1 MRGFLLHLL
10 DKLQHWRGFQSTF
23 GLGGSPVLGFVKL
36 THFRNVLLRTTLALS
51 YHDQGMAPSMVEGV
65 HFASPRAGHHVTP
78 RHQLHSTIYR
88 QTPNMHRVLI
98 VEDDSA
104 FRARFEAML
113 VSDPAF
119 EIVASVGTGGEGLA
133 MLDLRKPD
141 ILLVDLGLPDLSGI
155 EVIRH
160 ANHTLPACECMVV
173 TVFGD
178 EEHVLAS
185 IEAGAAGYLL
195 KDASEENFLSGIREL
210 MSGGSPI
217 SPIIARRLLKR
228 FHADPAPVSSAE
240 AALAAEVTATSDV
253 ALSDREHEILV
264 LASKGF
270 NYPEMGKLMGISP
283 HTVTSHVKKIYR
295 KLAVHSRG
303 EAVFEA
309 NRMGLIHTL

>member
-1 MRGFLLHLL
+1 
-10 DKLQHWRGFQSTF
+10 
-23 GLGGSPVLGFVKL
+23 
-36 THFRNVLLRTTLALS
+36 
-51 YHDQGMAPSMVEGV
+51 MA
-65 HFASPRAGHHVTP
+65 
-78 RHQLHSTIYR
+78 
-88 QTPNMHRVLI
+88 RVLI
-98 VEDDSA
+98 VEDDPA
-104 FRARFEAML
+104 FRTRYAQILSHDPDFE
-113 VSDPAF
+113 V
-119 EIVASVGTGGEGLA
+119 IASVGTAGEGLA

-141 ILLVDLGLPDLSGI
+141 VLLVDLGLPDVSGI

-160 ANHTLPACECMVV
+160 ASQTLPKCECMVV

-195 KDASEENFLSGIREL
+195 KDASEENFLAGIREL
-210 MSGGSPI
+210 INGGSPI

-228 FHADPAPVSSAE
+228 FQAETGNSPVESAG
-240 AALAAEVTATSDV
+240 ANAGGV
-253 ALSDREHEILV
+253 ALSEREKEILL

-309 NRMGLIHTL
+309 NRMGLIRTL

>member
-1 MRGFLLHLL
+1 MSLKIR
-10 DKLQHWRGFQSTF
+10 K
-23 GLGGSPVLGFVKL
+23 
-36 THFRNVLLRTTLALS
+36 AL
-51 YHDQGMAPSMVEGV
+51 M
-65 HFASPRAGHHVTP
+65 T
-78 RHQLHSTIYR
+78 
-88 QTPNMHRVLI
+88 RVLI
-98 VEDDSA
+98 VEDDAA
-104 FRARFEAML
+104 FRDRYAAIL
-113 VSDPAF
+113 AQDPAF
-119 EIVASVGTGGEGLA
+119 EVVASVGTGGEGMA

-141 ILLVDLGLPDLSGI
+141 VLLVDLGLPDISGMS
-155 EVIRH
+155 VIQH
-160 ANHTLPACECMVV
+160 ATKTLPKCECMVV

-195 KDASEENFLSGIREL
+195 KDASEENFLNGIREL
-210 MSGGSPI
+210 IAGGSPI

-228 FHADPAPVSSAE
+228 FQADAPSPAPTAASAPNNMIKI
-240 AALAAEVTATSDV
+240 AEGDSDI
-253 ALSDREHEILV
+253 ALSSREREILL

-309 NRMGLIHTL
+309 NRMGLIRTL

>member
-1 MRGFLLHLL
+1 M
-10 DKLQHWRGFQSTF
+10 T
-23 GLGGSPVLGFVKL
+23 
-36 THFRNVLLRTTLALS
+36 
-51 YHDQGMAPSMVEGV
+51 
-65 HFASPRAGHHVTP
+65 
-78 RHQLHSTIYR
+78 
-88 QTPNMHRVLI
+88 RVLI
-98 VEDDSA
+98 VEDDPKMRDRYA
-104 FRARFEAML
+104 QML
-113 VSDPAF
+113 GADASFDV
-119 EIVASVGTGGEGLA
+119 VASVGTAAEGMA
-133 MLDLRKPD
+133 MADLRRPD
-141 ILLVDLGLPDLSGI
+141 VLLIDLGLPDMSGI

-160 ANHTLPACECMVV
+160 TVQNHPKCECMVV

-195 KDASEENFLSGIREL
+195 KDASAEAFLDGIREL
-210 MSGGSPI
+210 INGGSPI

-228 FHADPAPVSSAE
+228 FQGESTTESMVTTPAGNTEP
-240 AALAAEVTATSDV
+240 DI
-253 ALSDREHEILV
+253 ALSTREREILL

-309 NRMGLIHTL
+309 NRMGLIRTL

>member
-1 MRGFLLHLL
+1 M
-10 DKLQHWRGFQSTF
+10 S
-23 GLGGSPVLGFVKL
+23 
-36 THFRNVLLRTTLALS
+36 
-51 YHDQGMAPSMVEGV
+51 
-65 HFASPRAGHHVTP
+65 
-78 RHQLHSTIYR
+78 
-88 QTPNMHRVLI
+88 RVLI
-98 VEDDSA
+98 VEDDAA
-104 FRARFEAML
+104 FRDRYAAIL
-113 VSDPAF
+113 SKDVAF
-119 EIVASVGTGGEGLA
+119 EVVASVGTGGEGLA

-141 ILLVDLGLPDLSGI
+141 ILLVDLGLPDISGI

-160 ANHTLPACECMVV
+160 ASQSLPACECMVV

-195 KDASEENFLSGIREL
+195 KDATEGSFLSSLHEL
-210 MSGGSPI
+210 MAGGSPI

-228 FHADPAPVSSAE
+228 FHVEPTPAR
-240 AALAAEVTATSDV
+240 TATTAMLVTTDSDV
-253 ALSDREHEILV
+253 TLSEREREILL
-264 LASKGF
+264 LASKGY

-309 NRMGLIHTL
+309 NRMGLIRTL

>member
-1 MRGFLLHLL
+1 
-10 DKLQHWRGFQSTF
+10 
-23 GLGGSPVLGFVKL
+23 
-36 THFRNVLLRTTLALS
+36 
-51 YHDQGMAPSMVEGV
+51 MA
-65 HFASPRAGHHVTP
+65 
-78 RHQLHSTIYR
+78 
-88 QTPNMHRVLI
+88 RVLI

-104 FRARFEAML
+104 FRLRYAQMLSDDADFE
-113 VSDPAF
+113 V
-119 EIVASVGTGGEGLA
+119 IASVGTGGEGIA

-141 ILLVDLGLPDLSGI
+141 VLLVDLGLPDVSGI
-155 EVIRH
+155 DVIRH
-160 ANHTLPACECMVV
+160 ANQTLPKCECMVV

-185 IEAGAAGYLL
+185 IEAGATGYLL
-195 KDASEENFLSGIREL
+195 KDASPENFLAGIREL
-210 MSGGSPI
+210 INGGSPI

-228 FHADPAPVSSAE
+228 FQAE
-240 AALAAEVTATSDV
+240 TGAVAAENAGSKADDI
-253 ALSDREHEILV
+253 ALSQREKEILH

-309 NRMGLIHTL
+309 NRMGLIRTL

>member
-1 MRGFLLHLL
+1 MT
-10 DKLQHWRGFQSTF
+10 Q
-23 GLGGSPVLGFVKL
+23 
-36 THFRNVLLRTTLALS
+36 TT
-51 YHDQGMAPSMVEGV
+51 
-65 HFASPRAGHHVTP
+65 
-78 RHQLHSTIYR
+78 
-88 QTPNMHRVLI
+88 QTPYMPRVLI
-98 VEDDSA
+98 VEDDAA
-104 FRARFEAML
+104 FRARYAAML
-113 VSDPAF
+113 AVDATF
-119 EIVASVGTGGEGLA
+119 EVVANVATGGEGMA

-141 ILLVDLGLPDLSGI
+141 ILLVDLGLPDISGI

-160 ANHTLPACECMVV
+160 ASQTLPKCECMVV

-195 KDASEENFLSGIREL
+195 KDASQESFLSGIREL
-210 MSGGSPI
+210 INGGSPI

-228 FHADPAPVSSAE
+228 FQAEPRADAMPD
-240 AALAAEVTATSDV
+240 AAVDEPSDV
-253 ALSDREHEILV
+253 TLSTREREILL

-270 NYPEMGKLMGISP
+270 NYPEMGKLMSISP

-309 NRMGLIHTL
+309 NRMGLIKTL

>member
-1 MRGFLLHLL
+1 MG
-10 DKLQHWRGFQSTF
+10 S
-23 GLGGSPVLGFVKL
+23 GL
-36 THFRNVLLRTTLALS
+36 
-51 YHDQGMAPSMVEGV
+51 
-65 HFASPRAGHHVTP
+65 
-78 RHQLHSTIYR
+78 TIVAH
-88 QTPNMHRVLI
+88 PAEINPMPRVLI

-104 FRARFEAML
+104 FRARYVAML
-113 VSDPAF
+113 AHDATF
-119 EIVASVGTGGEGLA
+119 EVVASVATAREGLA
-133 MLDLRKPD
+133 MLDSQQPD
-141 ILLVDLGLPDLSGI
+141 VLLVDLGLPDISGI

-160 ANHTLPACECMVV
+160 ASQTLPKCECMVV

-195 KDASEENFLSGIREL
+195 KDASEESFLSGIREL
-210 MSGGSPI
+210 MNGGSPI

-228 FHADPAPVSSAE
+228 FHTEQPPANTTPDTVDDANSN
-240 AALAAEVTATSDV
+240 V
-253 ALSDREHEILV
+253 ALSEREREILV

-309 NRMGLIHTL
+309 NRMGLIRTL

>member
-1 MRGFLLHLL
+1 M
-10 DKLQHWRGFQSTF
+10 
-23 GLGGSPVLGFVKL
+23 P
-36 THFRNVLLRTTLALS
+36 
-51 YHDQGMAPSMVEGV
+51 
-65 HFASPRAGHHVTP
+65 
-78 RHQLHSTIYR
+78 
-88 QTPNMHRVLI
+88 RVLI
-98 VEDDSA
+98 VEDDPA
-104 FRARFEAML
+104 FLARYAAML
-113 VSDPAF
+113 ANDPTF
-119 EIVASVGTGGEGLA
+119 EVVASVATGAEGLA

-141 ILLVDLGLPDLSGI
+141 VLLVDLGLPDISGI

-160 ANHTLPACECMVV
+160 ASQTLPKCECMVV

-195 KDASEENFLSGIREL
+195 KDASEESFLSGIREL
-210 MSGGSPI
+210 INGGSPI

-228 FHADPAPVSSAE
+228 FQSEPTTASVTVE
-240 AALAAEVTATSDV
+240 ANVDGESV
-253 ALSDREHEILV
+253 ALSDREREILL

-309 NRMGLIHTL
+309 NRMGLIRTL

>member
-1 MRGFLLHLL
+1 M
-10 DKLQHWRGFQSTF
+10 S
-23 GLGGSPVLGFVKL
+23 
-36 THFRNVLLRTTLALS
+36 
-51 YHDQGMAPSMVEGV
+51 
-65 HFASPRAGHHVTP
+65 
-78 RHQLHSTIYR
+78 
-88 QTPNMHRVLI
+88 RVLI
-98 VEDDSA
+98 VEDDVA
-104 FRARFEAML
+104 FRDRFGAIL
-113 VSDPAF
+113 AKDPAF
-119 EIVASVGTGGEGLA
+119 DVIASVGTGADGLA

-160 ANHTLPACECMVV
+160 ASRTLPNCECMVV

-185 IEAGAAGYLL
+185 IEAGASGYLL
-195 KDASEENFLSGIREL
+195 KDASEESFLSSIREL
-210 MSGGSPI
+210 IAGGSPI

-228 FHADPAPVSSAE
+228 FQPDPTPAKSPPA
-240 AALAAEVTATSDV
+240 AAESDV
-253 ALSDREHEILV
+253 SLSDREREILL
-264 LASKGF
+264 LASKGY

-309 NRMGLIHTL
+309 HRMGLIRSM

>member
-1 MRGFLLHLL
+1 M
-10 DKLQHWRGFQSTF
+10 
-23 GLGGSPVLGFVKL
+23 P
-36 THFRNVLLRTTLALS
+36 
-51 YHDQGMAPSMVEGV
+51 
-65 HFASPRAGHHVTP
+65 
-78 RHQLHSTIYR
+78 
-88 QTPNMHRVLI
+88 RVLI

-104 FRARFEAML
+104 FRARYTAML
-113 VSDPAF
+113 ANDASFDV
-119 EIVASVGTGGEGLA
+119 VASVGTGAEGLA
-133 MLDLRKPD
+133 MLDLKQPD
-141 ILLVDLGLPDLSGI
+141 ILLVDLGLPDISGI

-160 ANHTLPACECMVV
+160 ATQTLPACECMVV

-185 IEAGAAGYLL
+185 IEAGASGYLL
-195 KDASEENFLSGIREL
+195 KDASEESFLAGIGEL
-210 MSGGSPI
+210 MNGGSPI

-228 FHADPAPVSSAE
+228 FHAEPLSPAISVDAPDADGE
-240 AALAAEVTATSDV
+240 LMGV
-253 ALSDREHEILV
+253 ALSDREREILL

-309 NRMGLIHTL
+309 NRMGLIRTL

>member
-1 MRGFLLHLL
+1 M
-10 DKLQHWRGFQSTF
+10 
-23 GLGGSPVLGFVKL
+23 P
-36 THFRNVLLRTTLALS
+36 
-51 YHDQGMAPSMVEGV
+51 
-65 HFASPRAGHHVTP
+65 
-78 RHQLHSTIYR
+78 
-88 QTPNMHRVLI
+88 RVLI
-98 VEDDSA
+98 VEDDPA
-104 FRARFEAML
+104 FRARYAAML
-113 VSDPAF
+113 ANDASF
-119 EIVASVGTGGEGLA
+119 EVVASVGTGGEGLA

-141 ILLVDLGLPDLSGI
+141 ILLVDLGLPDVSGI

-160 ANHTLPACECMVV
+160 ASHTLPKCECMVV

-195 KDASEENFLSGIREL
+195 KDASEESFLSGIREL
-210 MSGGSPI
+210 MNGGSPI
-217 SPIIARRLLKR
+217 SPIIARRLLRR
-228 FHADPAPVSSAE
+228 FHADSPGDNNTVGKATDEESS
-240 AALAAEVTATSDV
+240 V
-253 ALSDREHEILV
+253 ALSDREREILL

-309 NRMGLIHTL
+309 NRMGLIRTL

>member
-1 MRGFLLHLL
+1 MRGM
-10 DKLQHWRGFQSTF
+10 T
-23 GLGGSPVLGFVKL
+23 
-36 THFRNVLLRTTLALS
+36 
-51 YHDQGMAPSMVEGV
+51 
-65 HFASPRAGHHVTP
+65 
-78 RHQLHSTIYR
+78 
-88 QTPNMHRVLI
+88 RVLI
-98 VEDDSA
+98 VEDDA
-104 FRARFEAML
+104 QMRARYAQMLAQDPSFEVA
-113 VSDPAF
+113 
-119 EIVASVGTGGEGLA
+119 ASVGTAAEGMA
-133 MLDLRKPD
+133 MADQCKPD
-141 ILLVDLGLPDLSGI
+141 VLLIDLGLPDLSGI

-160 ANHTLPACECMVV
+160 ASQNVPKCECMVV

-195 KDASEENFLSGIREL
+195 KDASTEAFLDGIREL
-210 MSGGSPI
+210 INGGSPI

-228 FHADPAPVSSAE
+228 FQAENAAPQADDAE
-240 AALAAEVTATSDV
+240 TGGAAGI
-253 ALSDREHEILV
+253 ALSAREKEILL

-309 NRMGLIHTL
+309 NRMGLIRML

>member
-1 MRGFLLHLL
+1 
-10 DKLQHWRGFQSTF
+10 
-23 GLGGSPVLGFVKL
+23 
-36 THFRNVLLRTTLALS
+36 
-51 YHDQGMAPSMVEGV
+51 
-65 HFASPRAGHHVTP
+65 
-78 RHQLHSTIYR
+78 
-88 QTPNMHRVLI
+88 
-98 VEDDSA
+98 
-104 FRARFEAML
+104 
-113 VSDPAF
+113 
-119 EIVASVGTGGEGLA
+119 

-141 ILLVDLGLPDLSGI
+141 VLLVDLGLPDVSGI

-160 ANHTLPACECMVV
+160 ASQTLPTCECMVV

-195 KDASEENFLSGIREL
+195 KDASEESFLSGIREL
-210 MSGGSPI
+210 INGGSPI

-228 FHADPAPVSSAE
+228 FQTQAVP
-240 AALAAEVTATSDV
+240 ATSAVENVGDETSSV
-253 ALSDREHEILV
+253 ALSDREREILH

-270 NYPEMGKLMGISP
+270 NYPEMGKLMSISP

-309 NRMGLIHTL
+309 NRMGLIRTL

>member
-1 MRGFLLHLL
+1 
-10 DKLQHWRGFQSTF
+10 
-23 GLGGSPVLGFVKL
+23 
-36 THFRNVLLRTTLALS
+36 
-51 YHDQGMAPSMVEGV
+51 MA
-65 HFASPRAGHHVTP
+65 
-78 RHQLHSTIYR
+78 
-88 QTPNMHRVLI
+88 RVLI
-98 VEDDSA
+98 VEDDAA
-104 FRARFEAML
+104 FRARYADML
-113 VSDPAF
+113 ARDPAF
-119 EIVASVGTGGEGLA
+119 EVVASVGTAGEGLA

-141 ILLVDLGLPDLSGI
+141 VLLVDLGLPDISGI

-160 ANHTLPACECMVV
+160 ANQTLPKCECMVV

-195 KDASEENFLSGIREL
+195 KDASPDNFLAGIREL
-210 MSGGSPI
+210 INGGSPI

-228 FHADPAPVSSAE
+228 FQSVSGAGMAE
-240 AALAAEVTATSDV
+240 NAVENAAENTADRAGDV
-253 ALSDREHEILV
+253 ALSQREKEILL

-309 NRMGLIHTL
+309 NRMGLIRTL

>member
-1 MRGFLLHLL
+1 M
-10 DKLQHWRGFQSTF
+10 
-23 GLGGSPVLGFVKL
+23 P
-36 THFRNVLLRTTLALS
+36 
-51 YHDQGMAPSMVEGV
+51 
-65 HFASPRAGHHVTP
+65 
-78 RHQLHSTIYR
+78 
-88 QTPNMHRVLI
+88 RVLI

-104 FRARFEAML
+104 FRARYMAML
-113 VSDPAF
+113 ANDASFDV
-119 EIVASVGTGGEGLA
+119 VASVGTGGEGLA
-133 MLDLRKPD
+133 MLDLRQPD
-141 ILLVDLGLPDLSGI
+141 ILLVDLGLPDISGI

-160 ANHTLPACECMVV
+160 ATQTLPKCECMVV

-185 IEAGAAGYLL
+185 IEAGASGYLL
-195 KDASEENFLSGIREL
+195 KDASEESFLAGIREL
-210 MSGGSPI
+210 MNGGSPI

-228 FHADPAPVSSAE
+228 FHAEPLSPAISVDAPDADGE
-240 AALAAEVTATSDV
+240 LTGV
-253 ALSDREHEILV
+253 ALSDREREILL

-309 NRMGLIHTL
+309 NRMGLIRTL

>member
-1 MRGFLLHLL
+1 M
-10 DKLQHWRGFQSTF
+10 
-23 GLGGSPVLGFVKL
+23 PVMTK
-36 THFRNVLLRTTLALS
+36 
-51 YHDQGMAPSMVEGV
+51 
-65 HFASPRAGHHVTP
+65 
-78 RHQLHSTIYR
+78 
-88 QTPNMHRVLI
+88 VLI
-98 VEDDSA
+98 VEDDA
-104 FRARFEAML
+104 AMRARYAQMLSADPSFE
-113 VSDPAF
+113 V
-119 EIVASVGTGGEGLA
+119 VASVGTGAEGLA
-133 MLDLRKPD
+133 MVDLRKPD
-141 ILLVDLGLPDLSGI
+141 VLLIDLGLPDMSGI

-160 ANHTLPACECMVV
+160 ANQNVPKCECMVV

-195 KDASEENFLSGIREL
+195 KDATAEAFLAGIREL
-210 MSGGSPI
+210 ISGGSPI

-228 FHADPAPVSSAE
+228 FQGEPAPVE
-240 AALAAEVTATSDV
+240 PGATPDGPDV
-253 ALSDREHEILV
+253 ALSAREKEILL

-309 NRMGLIHTL
+309 NRMGLIRTL

>member
-1 MRGFLLHLL
+1 MHC
-10 DKLQHWRGFQSTF
+10 
-23 GLGGSPVLGFVKL
+23 
-36 THFRNVLLRTTLALS
+36 
-51 YHDQGMAPSMVEGV
+51 YCHDQGMLAPLSVGLQ
-65 HFASPRAGHHVTP
+65 SLLD
-78 RHQLHSTIYR
+78 LHKK
-88 QTPNMHRVLI
+88 NMPRVLI
-98 VEDDSA
+98 VEDDPA
-104 FRARFEAML
+104 FRARYAAVLAHDSSFD
-113 VSDPAF
+113 V
-119 EIVASVGTGGEGLA
+119 VASVGTGGEGLA

-141 ILLVDLGLPDLSGI
+141 VLLVDLGLPDISGI

-160 ANHTLPACECMVV
+160 ASQTLPKCECMVV

-195 KDASEENFLSGIREL
+195 KDASEESFLSGIREL
-210 MSGGSPI
+210 INGGSPI

-228 FHADPAPVSSAE
+228 FHADAPQTNVPTPATDDENSN
-240 AALAAEVTATSDV
+240 VT
-253 ALSDREHEILV
+253 LSEREREILL

-309 NRMGLIHTL
+309 NRMGLIRTL

>member
-1 MRGFLLHLL
+1 MQVGNLM
-10 DKLQHWRGFQSTF
+10 T
-23 GLGGSPVLGFVKL
+23 
-36 THFRNVLLRTTLALS
+36 
-51 YHDQGMAPSMVEGV
+51 
-65 HFASPRAGHHVTP
+65 
-78 RHQLHSTIYR
+78 
-88 QTPNMHRVLI
+88 RVLI
-98 VEDDSA
+98 VEDDAA
-104 FRARFEAML
+104 FRKRYAEMLSHDASFE
-113 VSDPAF
+113 V
-119 EIVASVGTGGEGLA
+119 VASVGTGGEGLA
-133 MLDLRKPD
+133 MLDLREPD
-141 ILLVDLGLPDLSGI
+141 VLLVDLGLPDISGI

-160 ANHTLPACECMVV
+160 ANQTLPKCECMVV

-195 KDASEENFLSGIREL
+195 KDASEESFIAGIREL
-210 MSGGSPI
+210 INGGSPI

-228 FHADPAPVSSAE
+228 FQSDSGPAAVDAASESS
-240 AALAAEVTATSDV
+240 SGV
-253 ALSDREHEILV
+253 ALSVREKEILL

-309 NRMGLIHTL
+309 NRMGLIRTL

>member
-1 MRGFLLHLL
+1 
-10 DKLQHWRGFQSTF
+10 
-23 GLGGSPVLGFVKL
+23 
-36 THFRNVLLRTTLALS
+36 
-51 YHDQGMAPSMVEGV
+51 
-65 HFASPRAGHHVTP
+65 
-78 RHQLHSTIYR
+78 
-88 QTPNMHRVLI
+88 
-98 VEDDSA
+98 
-104 FRARFEAML
+104 
-113 VSDPAF
+113 
-119 EIVASVGTGGEGLA
+119 

-141 ILLVDLGLPDLSGI
+141 VLLVDLGLPDTSGI

-160 ANHTLPACECMVV
+160 ASQTLPKCECMVV

-195 KDASEENFLSGIREL
+195 KDASEENFLAGIREL
-210 MSGGSPI
+210 IAGGSPI

-228 FHADPAPVSSAE
+228 FQSESIGPAAATADGKSE
-240 AALAAEVTATSDV
+240 V
-253 ALSDREHEILV
+253 ALSEREKEILL

-309 NRMGLIHTL
+309 NRMGLIRTL

>member
-1 MRGFLLHLL
+1 MSPKIR
-10 DKLQHWRGFQSTF
+10 KLFMT
-23 GLGGSPVLGFVKL
+23 
-36 THFRNVLLRTTLALS
+36 
-51 YHDQGMAPSMVEGV
+51 
-65 HFASPRAGHHVTP
+65 
-78 RHQLHSTIYR
+78 
-88 QTPNMHRVLI
+88 RVLI
-98 VEDDSA
+98 VEDDAA
-104 FRARFEAML
+104 FRDRYAAIL
-113 VSDPAF
+113 AQDPAF
-119 EIVASVGTGGEGLA
+119 EVVASVGTGGEGMA

-141 ILLVDLGLPDLSGI
+141 VLLVDLGLPDISGMS
-155 EVIRH
+155 VIQH
-160 ANHTLPACECMVV
+160 ATKTLPKCECMVV

-195 KDASEENFLSGIREL
+195 KDASEENFLEGIREL
-210 MSGGSPI
+210 IAGGSPI

-228 FHADPAPVSSAE
+228 FQADAPSPAPTAAIAPGSMIKIAE
-240 AALAAEVTATSDV
+240 GDSDI
-253 ALSDREHEILV
+253 ALSSREREILL

-309 NRMGLIHTL
+309 NRMGLIRTL